1 MKYKNIIFLV
11 FKTFQYFQKRRK
23 FQLIFNL
30 ILLIINAILELI
42 TISMTLSL
50 FSVMTRPDNLIR
62 NNFLEFLF
70 GSTYNQDINSQIYYV
85 TFTFISIVLISTS
98 LRLFNLRYSTYLAQN
113 IGTDFCT
120 FAFKSFLNQDYN
132 YHLRKNSSDIISTIN
147 INIDGSITAID
158 SFFSINFL
166 LANFFV
172 HFIWIILYRWK
183 NYYNFSLHYIFYLF
197 LNKYI

>member
-1 MKYKNIIFLV
+1 MKYKNIIILV
-11 FKTFQYFQKRRK
+11 FKTFEYFQKRRK

-42 TISMTLSL
+42 TISMTLTL
-50 FSVMTRPDNLIR
+50 FSVMTRPDDLIR

-120 FAFKSFLNQDYN
+120 LAYKSFLNQNYS

-158 SFFSINFL
+158 SFFN
-166 LANFFV
+166 
-172 HFIWIILYRWK
+172 
-183 NYYNFSLHYIFYLF
+183 
-197 LNKYI
+197 